1 MASPA
6 FFHDRLC
13 HAFHGNVSNTRNE
26 ILRETQFKRPFLS
39 KQEGLLSDGQ
49 SSWLPTTLEIVSSQV
64 RGLIS
69 NLGPRL
75 PSYIFLQIPT

>member
-39 KQEGLLSDGQ
+39 KQEGLLSEASLVGY
-49 SSWLPTTLEIVSSQV
+49 
-64 RGLIS
+64 
-69 NLGPRL
+69 RL
-75 PSYIFLQIPT
+75 HWKS